1 MITIGQ
7 ALNPANRFKNIPPEL
22 VQLPQWIV
30 RKGKMPFNPV
40 GGVAAKAGDPSTWG
54 SFSQAFGAYAKGGY
68 DGIGFEFHN
77 NNIVG
82 VDLDHVIDPKTGTL
96 REDARRVVDELDSYT
111 EISPSGTGLH
121 IIAFGNIP
129 VKGRKHSQL
138 GFEMYQAARYFTIT
152 GNVFEGRR
160 TIQRR
165 EKQLTALFNR
175 LFPKEEVKPQ
185 GNRSPSVMPQNL
197 LAVGLERDKILAE
210 YWNGRRDTGDES
222 SNDIAFMNKLA
233 YWCNKDIDQMIAAF
247 DASPYAAQKDGK
259 HLKKMERADYLK
271 RTAERSCRDCQCTA
285 SEDNR
290 QYRQERAQRKVKSA
304 VADFA
309 PKGIQFIN
317 PIETKETRSRY
328 TYDDIG
334 MSRLFA
340 DTFRSILRYI
350 VEYKRWFIYLD
361 GVWRDEDV
369 IADIY
374 AKMLADYVWSIVPP
388 PPPVAKPGEEAPPDD
403 WKDAR
408 KHYGKYRAFKW
419 RETLLKDS
427 RSELRGKVADFD
439 SQPMLFNCLNG
450 TLDLHT
456 LQLRPHDPADFIS
469 KRAEVSYDPKARC
482 ERFERFISE
491 VTEGNRERARMLQK
505 ALGYSLKGEANEE
518 CYFNAVGEKT
528 RNGKGTLFD
537 TVLQLF
543 GSYGA
548 QVDFNTFARSSNKDG
563 SKPTPDLARLRGVRL
578 AVANEPDKGVFVNE
592 ALLKQVTGND
602 DLVARALHSAPIQFK
617 PVFKLFITAN
627 SRPNVTDD
635 SLFASDRVKVL
646 PFNHH
651 FTAAERDTSLKSK
664 LRTPEALSG
673 ILNWLLDGYALYV
686 TEGLQDTGEM
696 KQLVESYRREN
707 DYIGQYIDECLVFN
721 NGGPGGR
728 TPLKAVRLDY
738 ERWCNEIG
746 VKPLGLK
753 MFKADLERRGVHV
766 YEYGHTPHV
775 NAKYRRADDF
785 TEYSRPP

>member
-1 MITIGQ
+1 MITIRQ
-7 ALNPANRFKNIPPEL
+7 DFNSAEQFKNIPPEL
-22 VQLPQWIV
+22 VQLPQWIT
-30 RKGKMPFNPV
+30 RKGKIPFNPV
-40 GGVAAKAGDPSTWG
+40 SGMAAKAGEPSTWG

-82 VDLDHVIDPKTGTL
+82 VDLDHVLDPKTGTL

-121 IIAFGNIP
+121 IIAFGRLP
-129 VKGRKHSQL
+129 VKGRKHSEL

-160 TIQRR
+160 TIQHR

-197 LAVGLERDKILAE
+197 LAVGLERDKTLAE
-210 YWNGRRDTGDES
+210 YWNGRRDSGDES

-233 YWCNKDIDQMIAAF
+233 YWCNKDIDQMTAAF
-247 DASPYAAQKDGK
+247 DASPYAAQKDSK
-259 HLKKMERADYLK
+259 HLKKMERADYLR
-271 RTAERSCRDCQCTA
+271 RTAERACRDCQRTA
-285 SEDNR
+285 AEDSR
-290 QYRQERAQRKVKSA
+290 QYRQERAQRRAESTF
-304 VADFA
+304 ADFT

-317 PIETKETRSRY
+317 PLETKETRSRY

-340 DTFRSILRYI
+340 DTFRDILRYI

-361 GVWRDEDV
+361 GVWRDEEV

-388 PPPVAKPGEEAPPDD
+388 PPPVAKPSEEAAPDE

-408 KHYGKYRAFKW
+408 KHYEKYRAFKW

-427 RSELRGKVADFD
+427 RAELRGKAADFD

-450 TLDLHT
+450 TLDLQT
-456 LQLRPHDPADFIS
+456 LQLRPHDPDDFIS
-469 KRAEVSYDPKARC
+469 KRAEVGYDPKARC
-482 ERFERFISE
+482 ERFERFIAE
-491 VTEGNRERARMLQK
+491 ITEGNQDRARMLQK
-505 ALGYSLKGEANEE
+505 SLGYALKGEANEE

-548 QVDFNTFARSSNKDG
+548 QVDFNTFARTSNKDG

-646 PFNHH
+646 PFTHH

-686 TEGLQDTGEM
+686 TEGLQDTDEM
-696 KQLVESYRREN
+696 RQLVESYRREN

-721 NGGPGGR
+721 NGGPNGR

-766 YEYGHTPHV
+766 YEYCKQAHI
-775 NAKYRRADDF
+775 NAKYRHSDDF
-785 TEYSRPP
+785 TECNRPP